1 MATIPTPLVIPFR
14 TQLLDPM
21 GSEFD
26 NLTGLINQNFST
38 PTNPTTITLLY
49 SEFTPE
55 PLRTELQKLVPQIN
69 NGFANIAASMVALP
83 VAIQDPEQIPE
94 PYLYELLY
102 LVGGVNQGLAAMY
115 P

>member
-1 MATIPTPLVIPFR
+1 MATTPNPLVIPFR
-14 TQLLDPM
+14 AQLLDPM

-26 NLTGLINQNFST
+26 NLTGLINQNFAS
-38 PTNPTTITLLY
+38 PTSPTSISLLY

-69 NGFANIAASMVALP
+69 AGFTAVAASTVAMP